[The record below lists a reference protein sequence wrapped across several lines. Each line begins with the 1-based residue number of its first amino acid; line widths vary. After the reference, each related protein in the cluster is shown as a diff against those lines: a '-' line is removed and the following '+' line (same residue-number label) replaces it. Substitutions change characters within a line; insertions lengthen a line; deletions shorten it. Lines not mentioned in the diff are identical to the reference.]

1 MLRQQY
7 PEVFEALNTTRT
19 PNNSDCHDEQ
29 LAPFFVDIQEGQQ
42 TESNQGKES
51 QEGESQDE
59 TRDID
64 LMASDYED
72 DEEEIESENEQDR
85 AFLDDETEEQEDVS
99 FYRRFHV
106 ELARDRRQDKER
118 SDENW
123 QYMKTCCLDKHRPVS
138 TKSLF
143 NRKRN

>member
-1 MLRQQY
+1 M
-7 PEVFEALNTTRT
+7 
-19 PNNSDCHDEQ
+19 
-29 LAPFFVDIQEGQQ
+29 DIQEGQQ

-106 ELARDRRQDKER
+106 ELARDRRQDKES

-143 NRKRN
+143 NKKRN